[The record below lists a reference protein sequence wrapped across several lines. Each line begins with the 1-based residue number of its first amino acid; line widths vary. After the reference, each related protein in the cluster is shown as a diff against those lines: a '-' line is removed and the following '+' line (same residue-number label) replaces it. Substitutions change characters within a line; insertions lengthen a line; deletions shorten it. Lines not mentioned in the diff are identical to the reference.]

1 VRAAALSLL
10 LLALIAGCGGGSPA
24 TDTGTD
30 GSPTAS
36 QGTPLPP
43 APRAE
48 GTLGK
53 AVVLEQTSVLL
64 SGLQDP
70 FPPDPTFALAADER
84 LVAFDAEITNVG
96 DEGEFNYS
104 AAFFTAIDD
113 KAEAIYVPSAGLGTS
128 LEAGKVAPGETVSG
142 RIVFLMPTAA
152 KIDAVRYK
160 PYEQRD
166 LILIKLPE

>member
-1 VRAAALSLL
+1 MRAAALSLL

-53 AVVLEQTSVLL
+53 AVVLDQTSVLL

-70 FPPDPTFALAADER
+70 FPPDPTFPLAADER
-84 LVAFDAEITNVG
+84 LVAFDAEIANVG
-96 DEGEFNYS
+96 AEGEFNYS
-104 AAFFTAIDD
+104 PAFFTAIDD
-113 KAEAIYVPSAGLGTS
+113 KAKAIYVPSAGLGTS

-166 LILIKLPE
+166 LILINLPE